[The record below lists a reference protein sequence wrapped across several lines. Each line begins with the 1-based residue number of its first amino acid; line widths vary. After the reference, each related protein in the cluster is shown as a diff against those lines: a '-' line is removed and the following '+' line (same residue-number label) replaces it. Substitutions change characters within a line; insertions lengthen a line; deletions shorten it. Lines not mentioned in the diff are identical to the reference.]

1 MENDQTRATIT
12 TATTS
17 SSSKEADHDDC
28 HDLLIASLPKEK
40 GWSSHQLYLYQGFW
54 CPSVL
59 IREEM
64 AVHQHFQARQNDIAL
79 ATNPKSGTTWL
90 KALAFSILR
99 RQHYTPS
106 QNHPLL
112 TSNPHT
118 LVPFLFQGFLDQ
130 DLTSNIAHSP
140 RLFSTHLPYHALPP
154 SIKSCAIGCRIVY
167 LCRNPY
173 DTFISAWHFFTK
185 ASDSLEPLSL
195 NDAFDMYIRGV
206 FGYGPFWVHMLGY
219 WKESLERPQKVLF
232 LKYEDLKDNPILH
245 MKRLAEFIGVPFSI
259 EEEKEGLI
267 EEISRLCSINNLR
280 ELDVNKT
287 GKFGSHFENKALF
300 RKGEV
305 GDWVNYLTPEMV
317 ERLDKVIQEKMD
329 GFGLTFKTSL

>member
-1 MENDQTRATIT
+1 
-12 TATTS
+12 
-17 SSSKEADHDDC
+17 
-28 HDLLIASLPKEK
+28 
-40 GWSSHQLYLYQGFW
+40 
-54 CPSVL
+54 
-59 IREEM
+59 
-64 AVHQHFQARQNDIAL
+64 
-79 ATNPKSGTTWL
+79 
-90 KALAFSILR
+90 
-99 RQHYTPS
+99 
-106 QNHPLL
+106 
-112 TSNPHT
+112 
-118 LVPFLFQGFLDQ
+118 
-130 DLTSNIAHSP
+130 
-140 RLFSTHLPYHALPP
+140 
-154 SIKSCAIGCRIVY
+154 
-167 LCRNPY
+167 
-173 DTFISAWHFFTK
+173 
-185 ASDSLEPLSL
+185 
-195 NDAFDMYIRGV
+195 
-206 FGYGPFWVHMLGY
+206 MLGY

-287 GKFGSHFENKALF
+287 GKFGSHFENKAFF